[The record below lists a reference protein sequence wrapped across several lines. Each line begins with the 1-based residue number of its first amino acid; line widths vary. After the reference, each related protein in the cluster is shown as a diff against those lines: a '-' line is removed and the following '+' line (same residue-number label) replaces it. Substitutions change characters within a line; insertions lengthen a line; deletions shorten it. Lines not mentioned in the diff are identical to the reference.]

1 MNTTAVNLQTG
12 QLRIVAGSH
21 ASGPDLPPLRT
32 VAEAA
37 GLTVQAGA
45 DVEEY
50 AAPDGSRW
58 LAIGRMI
65 AAGAGSDAPVM
76 TLARAAQT
84 AGDGPLDA
92 VQGRFVLVRV
102 SRDGACDIWLDAF
115 SQRDLFI
122 YEDSG
127 VTWLASSVDL
137 LPPAAKGEPDQM
149 GLAHAL
155 VVYGTRPPK
164 RHTFHRAIRRLGV
177 GERVR
182 IVSGRVEVKTR
193 AFEPVPSESLGPVLL
208 NEYAD
213 AFLEA
218 VRRPASADG
227 NIVYLSSGWDS
238 TSILAALVQ
247 LFGPR
252 KVRAVIGRMRYA
264 DRSGIINQFELD
276 RAAAFA
282 AYFDVPL
289 EIVELDYRA
298 SAQEQV
304 EAVRPLFRGH
314 QIGSMTGLN
323 HAALARGAA
332 GLARGG
338 ETVYAGEISD
348 GAHNLG
354 FSQYAT
360 YFHDVIAFREY
371 FDKAAGYLF
380 SPSFL
385 RLLAAARHDD
395 DPIYSMF
402 RGRCGGAHFDALAPA
417 PLRARQ
423 LLTSMFLRPS
433 RMPLMSLRN
442 GSLLTEAGQ
451 QAYTSHMEEAYLA
464 DAGARVTPETL
475 YSWYLHLYSSFH
487 WQGSTVATLPLT
499 AEAYG
504 LTAALPFYDRDLL
517 NVLARLPETAGR
529 ALDLHPTK
537 YPLKWTLTNRL
548 RYPMHLQEGPHSYL
562 YDVDPTFSHSAELLY
577 GSDLGR
583 LFRERLRRREY
594 EGWLSP
600 DVFDLQYVDGV
611 VSRYLAGTEVRGAE
625 MNDLL
630 ALSLLTTFATVTPE

>member
-1 MNTTAVNLQTG
+1 MKTTAVNPQTG
-12 QLRIVAGSH
+12 CLRIVAGRPT
-21 ASGPDLPPLRT
+21 SGLELPQLRT
-32 VAEAA
+32 AVDRP
-37 GLTVQAGA
+37 GLTIQTGA
-45 DVEEY
+45 DAEQY
-50 AAPDGSRW
+50 IAADGSRW
-58 LAIGRMI
+58 IAIGPML
-65 AAGAGSDAPVM
+65 AVGAGRDHSVVP
-76 TLARAAQT
+76 LAQVAQT
-84 AGDGPLDA
+84 SNDGPVD

-102 SRDGACDIWLDAF
+102 AADGACDVWLDEF
-115 SQRDLFI
+115 GQRDLFM
-122 YEDSG
+122 YEDAG
-127 VTWLASSVDL
+127 ITWLVSSVDL
-137 LPPAAKGEPDQM
+137 LPPAAMGDPDQM

-164 RHTFHRAIRRLGV
+164 RHTFYRGIRRLGV
-177 GERVR
+177 GDHLR
-182 IVSGRVEVKTR
+182 ITPRSVEVKRRPFRPIPTE
-193 AFEPVPSESLGPVLL
+193 ALSPDIL

-213 AFLEA
+213 AFLDA
-218 VRRPASADG
+218 VRRPASPDG

-238 TSILAALVQ
+238 TAILAALVH
-247 LFGPR
+247 LFGPT

-282 AYFDVPL
+282 AFFGVPL
-289 EIVELDYRA
+289 DIVELDYRT
-298 SAQEQV
+298 SAQDQV
-304 EAVRPLFRGH
+304 DAVRSLFSSH
-314 QIGSMTGLN
+314 QIGSITGLN

-332 GLARGG
+332 QLARGD

-380 SPSFL
+380 SPSFF
-385 RLLAAARHDD
+385 RLLAAGRHED

-402 RGRCGGAHFDALAPA
+402 RGRSSGAHFDALAP
-417 PLRARQ
+417 PPQRAAQ

-433 RMPLMSLRN
+433 RVPLMSLHN
-442 GSLLTEAGQ
+442 GSLLTETGQ

-464 DAGARVTPETL
+464 DAGARLTSETL

-537 YPLKWTLTNRL
+537 YPLKWTLTNRV

-583 LFRERLRRREY
+583 LFRERLRTRDY

-600 DVFDLQYVDGV
+600 DIFDLQYVNGV
-611 VSRYLAGTEVRGAE
+611 VSRYLEGTEVRGGE
-625 MNDLL
+625 MNDLM
-630 ALSLLTTFATVTPE
+630 ALSLVTTFARVTPE

>member
-12 QLRIVAGSH
+12 QLRIVAG
-21 ASGPDLPPLRT
+21 APESGLELPNLRT
-32 VAEAA
+32 VAGDV
-37 GLTVQAGA
+37 GLTVQTGTDA
-45 DVEEY
+45 EEY
-50 AAPDGSRW
+50 TAPDGSRW
-58 LAIGRMI
+58 IAIGRMI
-65 AAGAGSDAPVM
+65 AAAGGGDTTVSLPRIAQAAGTGAP
-76 TLARAAQT
+76 
-84 AGDGPLDA
+84 DG
-92 VQGRFVLVRV
+92 VQGRFVLVRI
-102 SRDGACDIWLDAF
+102 SRDGVCDVWLDRF
-115 SQRDLFI
+115 GQRDLFI
-122 YEDSG
+122 YEDAG

-137 LPPAAKGEPDQM
+137 LPPAAKRDPDQM

-155 VVYGTRPPK
+155 AVYGTRPPK
-164 RHTFHRAIRRLGV
+164 RHTFYRAIRRLGV
-177 GERVR
+177 AESVR
-182 IVSGRVEVKTR
+182 IASGRAEVQTR
-193 AFEPVPSESLGPVLL
+193 PFEPLPSEPLGSQLL

-213 AFLEA
+213 AFIEA
-218 VRRPASADG
+218 VRRPASAEG

-238 TSILAALVQ
+238 TSILAALVH
-247 LFGPR
+247 LFGPK

-304 EAVRPLFRGH
+304 DAVRPLFRGH

-332 GLARGG
+332 RLARGG

-385 RLLAAARHDD
+385 KLLTAGRHEH
-395 DPIYSMF
+395 DPIYAMF
-402 RGRCGGAHFDALAPA
+402 RGRAGDAHFDALAPA
-417 PLRARQ
+417 PQRAGQ
-423 LLTSMFLRPS
+423 LLTSMFLRPN

-442 GSLLTEAGQ
+442 GRLLTEAGQ
-451 QAYTSHMEEAYLA
+451 QAYTSHMEDAYLSEA
-464 DAGARVTPETL
+464 AARVTPETL

-504 LTAALPFYDRDLL
+504 LSAALPFYDCDLL
-517 NVLARLPETAGR
+517 NVLARMPETAGR

-537 YPLKWTLTNRL
+537 YPLKWTLSNRL

-583 LFRERLRRREY
+583 VFRDGLRTRSY
-594 EGWLSP
+594 EGWLSG
-600 DVFDLQYVDGV
+600 DVFDLDYVNGV
-611 VSRYLAGTEVRGAE
+611 VSRYLEGSEVRGPE
-625 MNDLL
+625 TNDLM
-630 ALSLLTTFATVTPE
+630 ALSLVAMVGVTAE